1 MKKKYFLLI
10 SIFFTLNFSYSQTSY
25 SITGATTGSNWRTC
39 NQSAWAGQNI
49 ATTNCGVI
57 TNITVDVRDVTTSGT
72 AELRLNSGTN
82 TDTPSY
88 TQSVDVS
95 STGTLVITLATP
107 FPIEPNSNYAFSLK
121 GIGSTEF
128 TIKGDLDFSGD
139 VYTGGVVT
147 ANFPNGHSLGST
159 NEGDLIFSVD
169 IDESYDIT
177 GATTGTNW
185 RTCNQSAWA
194 GQNIATTNCGVITNI
209 TVDVRDVTTSGTAE
223 LRLNSGT
230 NTDTPSYTQSV
241 DVSSTGTLVITLATP
256 FPIEP
261 NSNYAF
267 SLKGIGS
274 TEFTIK
280 GDLDFSGDVY
290 TGGVVTANFPN
301 GHSLGSTNEGD
312 LICSIAVSQC
322 DNNTLSLVE
331 NSTLENLKAFPNPT
345 NGDITIKFDKLQSN
359 LGLEIFTI
367 NGQLIKNENFNNT
380 SLINFNLNTQPGI
393 YIMIMTNKNGEK
405 SHQKIIKK

>member
-1 MKKKYFLLI
+1 MKKKYLLLI
-10 SIFFTLNFSYSQTSY
+10 SIFFALNLSFSQTSY
-25 SITGATTGSNWRTC
+25 TIIGATSGTNWRSC
-39 NQSAWAGQNI
+39 NQFAWAGQNI
-49 ATTNCGVI
+49 TTTNCGLI

-88 TQSVDVS
+88 TQSINVT
-95 STGTLVITLATP
+95 STGTLVIPLSTP
-107 FPIEPNSNYAFSLK
+107 FPVDVNSNYAFSLK

-147 ANFPNGHSLGST
+147 ANFPGGHSLGST

-169 IDESYDIT
+169 IAESYDII
-177 GATTGTNW
+177 GATSGTNW
-185 RTCNQSAWA
+185 RSCNQFAWA
-194 GQNIATTNCGVITNI
+194 GQNITTTSSGEVTDITI
-209 TVDVRDVTTSGTAE
+209 DVRDMTTSGTAE

-230 NTDTPSYTQSV
+230 NTDTPSYTQSINV
-241 DVSSTGTLVITLATP
+241 TSTGTLVIPLSTP
-256 FPIEP
+256 FPVDV

-290 TGGVVTANFPN
+290 TGGVVTANFPG

-312 LICSIAVSQC
+312 LIFSISVSEC
-322 DNNTLSLVE
+322 NNNTLSLVE
-331 NSTLENLKAFPNPT
+331 NSTLENLKVFPNPT
-345 NGDITIKFDKLQSN
+345 SGEITIQFNRLQSN
-359 LGLEIFTI
+359 LGLEIFSI
-367 NGQLIKNENFNNT
+367 NGRLMNSKNFNNT
-380 SLINFNLNTQPGI
+380 SLINLNLDSQPGI
-393 YIMIMTNKNGEK
+393 YIMVITNENREKNY
-405 SHQKIIKK
+405 QKIIKK